1 MTIFVCPWKCGLR
14 LMSSG
19 LIPKSEMRGFWGSWC
34 YFILHIEG
42 NFGCLS
48 CCQFICLHEISSHHQ
63 GSEQFGLSKVLDE
76 HEDLIISPLTE
87 DSQGKKKNF
96 SRKNFLSENS
106 WFSLWILFPRGW
118 LFQHRARRHY
128 SPGPNFPTQGKAK
141 RSLLRAQ
148 GVEKQ
153 RFPCRTQAI
162 SCTEWIFCSVC
173 WAEIKEHAGDLTA
186 LSSSSTN
193 VLLQDLKTVLK
204 DLLSF
209 PKRIVS
215 PQLVGG
221 WLLRWGRS
229 QKDK

>member
-87 DSQGKKKNF
+87 DSQGKKKKLFKEKLSKWEFMVLTLNSVSSGMAFPAPGKKALF
-96 SRKNFLSENS
+96 SGTQFPNPRKS
-106 WFSLWILFPRGW
+106 
-118 LFQHRARRHY
+118 Q
-128 SPGPNFPTQGKAK
+128 TQPATCTG
-141 RSLLRAQ
+141 
-148 GVEKQ
+148 
-153 RFPCRTQAI
+153 CRK
-162 SCTEWIFCSVC
+162 
-173 WAEIKEHAGDLTA
+173 AEIPMQNTGNFMHRMDI
-186 LSSSSTN
+186 
-193 VLLQDLKTVLK
+193 LLC
-204 DLLSF
+204 LLSWNQGACWR
-209 PKRIVS
+209 PDS
-215 PQLVGG
+215 
-221 WLLRWGRS
+221 S
-229 QKDK
+229 